1 MRTVWNFTAMKTTF
15 VNDTAQ
21 STTTSGIAHH
31 DIARFK
37 IVPKA
42 HCGSSAGKLLGYDV
56 EYRES
61 HEPLYVYVK
70 GGPDRVIKNH
80 EQFWEAP
87 ALGCYALRKDQYST
101 FDDGSVARN
110 AIWTA
115 MYVTEGDVSKYFEVP
130 ANYVERSPS
139 EVDAEIARRHPDLPT
154 DPNSWANWDAVY
166 RRGQYLLEHPDQ
178 E

>member
-1 MRTVWNFTAMKTTF
+1 
-15 VNDTAQ
+15 
-21 STTTSGIAHH
+21 
-31 DIARFK
+31 
-37 IVPKA
+37 
-42 HCGSSAGKLLGYDV
+42 
-56 EYRES
+56 
-61 HEPLYVYVK
+61 
-70 GGPDRVIKNH
+70 
-80 EQFWEAP
+80 
-87 ALGCYALRKDQYST
+87 
-101 FDDGSVARN
+101 
-110 AIWTA
+110 